1 MRIRKIYNNNLAS
14 IIDENNNEIIVMGRG
29 LAFGKKVGDEIDET
43 IIDKRFYLDNSNLS
57 DKFKQLLNDIPIEHI
72 ELASQ
77 IIEYAK
83 KALSKKLSE
92 SLYIS
97 LSDHIYTAIERHKQ
111 GLPLRN
117 PMLWEIKRY
126 YEPEFEVG
134 LKALEMIEEKFQ
146 VTLPEDEAGFITTHL
161 VDASMNN
168 SSLEQVYEIANVI
181 QDISNIVKYY
191 FKIEY
196 DSKSVYYYRFI
207 THIRFFA
214 QRLVLN
220 EMYSKGE
227 EDDLFH
233 IIKDK
238 YTNAYNCV
246 LKIEEY
252 IQKKFNYQISN
263 DEKLYLMIHIER
275 VVYKTNQ

>member
-14 IIDENNNEIIVMGRG
+14 IMDENNNEIIVMGRG
-29 LAFGKKVGDEIDET
+29 LAFGKKVGDEIEES
-43 IIDKRFYLDNSNLS
+43 IIDKRFYLDNANLN
-57 DKFKQLLNDIPIEHI
+57 DKFKQLLNDLPIEHV

-83 KALSKKLSE
+83 NALDKKLSE

-111 GLPLRN
+111 GFPLRN

-134 LKALEMIEEKFQ
+134 LKALEMIEEKFH

-161 VDASMNN
+161 VDASMNS
-168 SSLEQVYEIANVI
+168 SSLDQVYEIANVI
-181 QDISNIVKYY
+181 QDISNIVKY
-191 FKIEY
+191 FFSIEY

-220 EMYSKGE
+220 EMYGKGE
-227 EDDLFH
+227 EDELFH
-233 IIKDK
+233 IIKEK
-238 YTNAYNCV
+238 YTNAYKCV

-252 IQKKFNYQISN
+252 IQKKFNYQITN

-275 VVYKTNQ
+275 VIYKTNQ

>member
-1 MRIRKIYNNNLAS
+1 MRIHKIYNNNLAS
-14 IIDENNNEIIVMGRG
+14 IMDENNNEIIVMGRG
-29 LAFGKKVGDEIDET
+29 LAFGKKVGDEIEES
-43 IIDKRFYLDNSNLS
+43 IIDKRFYLDNANLN
-57 DKFKQLLNDIPIEHI
+57 DKFKQLLNDLPIEHV

-83 KALSKKLSE
+83 NALDKKLSD

-111 GLPLRN
+111 GFPLRN

-134 LKALEMIEEKFQ
+134 LKALEMIEEKFH

-161 VDASMNN
+161 VDASMNS
-168 SSLEQVYEIANVI
+168 SSLDQVYEIANVI
-181 QDISNIVKYY
+181 QDISNIVKY
-191 FKIEY
+191 FFSIEY

-220 EMYSKGE
+220 EMYGKGE
-227 EDDLFH
+227 EDELFH
-233 IIKDK
+233 IIKEK
-238 YTNAYNCV
+238 YTNAYKCV

-252 IQKKFNYQISN
+252 IQKKFNYQITN

-275 VVYKTNQ
+275 VIYKTNQ